1 MRKNRVRFIQWRRL
15 HSPWRHYGRWGCAE
29 DVARTWA
36 KREIL
41 TILIFSQYKRNKRHS
56 NLHHHR
62 YGYEWRVGRESSH
75 TAQIQW
81 GGIRKG
87 SWGTDHLRHRRQVNF
102 TPSFSIFVIL
112 FSDGGRPLNVVLG
125 IFSLDRVVTLC
136 QCFRID
142 WTPVGWWNGC
152 SE

>member
-1 MRKNRVRFIQWRRL
+1 MRKNRVRFIQWRSL

-36 KREIL
+36 RSLPSSSSHK
-41 TILIFSQYKRNKRHS
+41 YKRGIKAPS

-75 TAQIQW
+75 TAQVHMGWNQK
-81 GGIRKG
+81 GI
-87 SWGTDHLRHRRQVNF
+87 LRNRSSSAPKASRF
-102 TPSFSIFVIL
+102 TPSFSMFVIL
-112 FSDGGRPLNVVLG
+112 SSDAGRPLNVVLG
-125 IFSLDRVVTLC
+125 IFLPLDGVVTLC